1 MITLRRIALA
11 VLDGTHRHIND
22 RPQRYS
28 TDSSIQET
36 GVESTGKGLEMG
48 TVSVSGVNPLAVDAF
63 KTKAQKELKE
73 IVAVS
78 EANTQNELGDIKKI
92 VSRQEDDI
100 RKMRQE
106 HQQEIEKLREQLSKI
121 LETVGGID
129 EQPWR

>member
-1 MITLRRIALA
+1 MITLRWISLA
-11 VLDGTHRHIND
+11 VLSGTHRHIND

-28 TDSSIQET
+28 TDSSVRDDTSE
-36 GVESTGKGLEMG
+36 GLEMG
-48 TVSVSGVNPLAVDAF
+48 TVSVSGINPLAIDAF
-63 KTKAQKELKE
+63 KTKAQKELKQ
-73 IVAVS
+73 IVATS
-78 EANTQNELGDIKKI
+78 EANTQNELADIKKI

-129 EQPWR
+129 KQP